1 MENRDFFS
9 KRIQKSLLGPGSDV
23 FALPEIEE
31 IINDYPLQRY
41 YTGILFPE
49 KAVNTEET
57 DGREEFD
64 GQKENDE
71 SDDEIENTVKSIL
84 EQKSKDDENDQSLS
98 TSSKSTK
105 NDGFIPAN
113 QYFPTNLGLTFCV
126 AENIESI
133 QAEISGAVYENANFN
148 DVRIEFSKE
157 EKEFLFHHLTV
168 EFKEKLDYENNMLFF
183 KKEPEGKTKGG
194 RSGDYAVPQQ
204 LRRKDELKDRIE
216 IIKLERLLSPE
227 NRLWKRNPF
236 LKNVKIDLTKE
247 FSSLTILQNEKGKLD
262 LFVKIIEDNKKHTK
276 YIKLLLHNASEAH
289 AQNSFTNSNPNLNE
303 KTFFQVQISV
313 KNNDIQAYKQPSF
326 AMNEF
331 DPEANL
337 IHYQYRSIKEY
348 AIGHGCAIQSKKT
361 GNEVFIETTFLP
373 EVDIPKVSNKL
384 KDNPFFEKVEQTK
397 KKQLEQIM
405 DMKNLSIWSEIEDTE
420 ILTGLEEFV
429 EFYSK
434 WIVNE
439 QAHAENEPEYLEYSN
454 ELIKKQEITY
464 ERLKS
469 NIDLLRNNSDALSC
483 FKYANTAM
491 YIQLI
496 LSTDERFAKKHKD
509 LKEINADSNIYDNLD
524 FFQNYIYPKED
535 QEPFT
540 YHPFQLAFFLLNLNS
555 IVNNTSEERDLVD
568 LLWFPT
574 GGGKTE
580 AYLAVSAFTIFWR
593 RMQNPNDYNGVSVIM
608 RYTLRL
614 LTAQQF
620 ERASRLISALEFL
633 RAETNLF
640 GKERIT
646 IGMWVGSATTPNSYQ
661 EAQIVQENI
670 QNQINR
676 LNQGQAGN
684 PEEKNSFQ
692 IKACPWCGCKTISK
706 LQNGNY
712 SQAFDVH
719 GQAKCLND
727 DCHFS
732 DFGEGIPV
740 YVVDDFLY
748 NKPPTLLFATVD
760 KFAMLSHKAE
770 GGNFFHSTDT
780 GLPPDLIIQD
790 ELHLLNGP
798 LGSIVGLF
806 ERVIESLCTKNGI
819 KPKIIASTAT
829 TRNTDLQIRN
839 LYNRDVAIFPPSGIH
854 YNDSFFAF
862 TLSESRRKYIGFMPT
877 GKTGTVSQLELISH
891 ILFAR
896 AELLQNLR
904 QKHGEN
910 QEQIWTELDQYFT
923 LVSYYNS
930 LRDIGKTYN
939 KVNAEIY
946 DKIRL
951 LHQRHFLLNNSLFNF
966 MYYGLIS
973 RTRELTSRIPSNKIT
988 TVLDELDTKLKI
1000 QAKSKDEFKI
1010 EKGVD
1015 LVLASNM
1022 ISVGIDV
1029 GRLNLMLMNGMP
1041 RNIAEYIQASSRV
1054 ARSNEGI
1061 VFNLLDANRAREKSY
1076 FENYQSFHHAY
1087 YKFVEP
1093 LSLTPFT
1100 EITFD
1105 RMLNSLLVCYVRHKQ
1120 GKVAHDFIKSD
1131 TNNLKTLI
1139 SQTITEPDLLNYLTD
1154 KLNFLSKEWLSKID
1168 TADSLGKTLQYTGK
1182 KHALIS
1188 KSEPWNLMY
1197 SMREIDKQGV
1207 IIIQN

>member
-1 MENRDFFS
+1 MKNRDFFS

-31 IINDYPLQRY
+31 IISDYPLQRY

-49 KAVNTEET
+49 KTKIKEDN

-64 GQKENDE
+64 GQKDTEE
-71 SDDEIENTVKSIL
+71 SNDEIENTLKDIL
-84 EQKSKDDENDQSLS
+84 ETKSKDDGNDRNLL
-98 TSSKSTK
+98 TNGKSTK
-105 NDGFIPAN
+105 NEGFVAAN
-113 QYFPTNLGLTFCV
+113 QYFPTNLGLTFCI
-126 AENIESI
+126 AEDIESI
-133 QAEISGAVYENANFN
+133 QVEISGATYENANFN

-157 EKEFLFHHLTV
+157 EKEFLFLHLTDK
-168 EFKEKLDYENNMLFF
+168 FKEKLSYENNMLFF
-183 KKEPEGKTKGG
+183 NTEPEGKTKGG

-204 LRRKDELKDRIE
+204 LRRKNEFKEGLIV
-216 IIKLERLLSPE
+216 IKLERLLSPK
-227 NRLWKRNPF
+227 NRLWKRKPF
-236 LKNVKIDLTKE
+236 IENATINLTKE
-247 FSSLTILQNEKGKLD
+247 SSTLTIPQNSKGKLD
-262 LFVKIIEDNKKHTK
+262 LFVKIIEDKERHTK
-276 YIKLLLHNASEAH
+276 YIKLLLHNASEPQ

-348 AIGHGCAIQSKKT
+348 AIGHGCAIQSKKIE
-361 GNEVFIETTFLP
+361 NEVFIETTFLP
-373 EVDIPKVSNKL
+373 EVDIPMVSNKL
-384 KDNPFFEKVEQTK
+384 KDNPFFEKVEQSK
-397 KKQLEQIM
+397 KNKLEQIM
-405 DMKNLSIWSEIEDTE
+405 DLKNLSIWSEIEDKE
-420 ILTGLEEFV
+420 ILTGLEKFV
-429 EFYSK
+429 NFYSI
-434 WIVNE
+434 WTDE
-439 QAHAENEPEYLEYSN
+439 QETQAKNEPEYLKYSS
-454 ELIKKQEITY
+454 ELIKKQKTTY
-464 ERLKS
+464 KRLIA
-469 NIDLLRNNSDALSC
+469 NIDLLKNNPDALSC

-496 LSTDERFAKKHKD
+496 LSTDERFAKKHKN
-509 LKEINADSNIYDNLD
+509 LKEISADSNIYDNLD
-524 FFQNYIYPKED
+524 FFQNYTDK
-535 QEPFT
+535 QFA
-540 YHPFQLAFFLLNLNS
+540 YHPFQIAFFLLNLNS
-555 IVNNTSEERDLVD
+555 IVNNTSEERNLVD

-580 AYLAVSAFTIFWR
+580 AYLAVSAFAIFWR
-593 RMQNPNDYNGVSVIM
+593 RMQNPNNYNGVSVIM

-633 RAETNLF
+633 RAKTNLF

-661 EAQIVQENI
+661 EAKIVQESI

-676 LNQGQAGN
+676 LNKEQAGN

-692 IKACPWCGCKTISK
+692 MKACPWCGCKTISK
-706 LQNGNY
+706 IPKGNFL
-712 SQAFDVH
+712 QAFDVH
-719 GQAKCLND
+719 GKAKCLND
-727 DCHFS
+727 NCHFS
-732 DFGEGIPV
+732 DFGDGIPV
-740 YVVDDFLY
+740 YVVDDYLY
-748 NKPPTLLFATVD
+748 KNPPTLLFATVD

-770 GGNFFHSTDT
+770 GSNFFHSKDD

-806 ERVIESLCTKNGI
+806 ERVIETLCTKNGI

-839 LYNRDVAIFPPSGIH
+839 LYNRNVAIFPPSGIH

-877 GKTGTVSQLELISH
+877 GKTGTVAQLELISH

-904 QKHGEN
+904 QKYGKN
-910 QEQIWTELDQYFT
+910 QEQIWTDLDQYFT

-966 MYYGLIS
+966 MYNGLIS

-988 TVLDELDTKLKI
+988 SVLDELDTKLKI
-1000 QAKSKDEFKI
+1000 QTKSKKEFKI
-1010 EKGVD
+1010 LKGVD

-1029 GRLNLMLMNGMP
+1029 SRLNLMLMNGMP

-1120 GKVAHDFIKSD
+1120 GKVAHDFDKSD
-1131 TNNLKTLI
+1131 TNDLRTLI
-1139 SQTITEPDLLNYLTD
+1139 GETIVESDLLDSLND
-1154 KLNFLSKEWLSKID
+1154 KLDILSEAWLSKID
-1168 TADSLGKTLQYTGK
+1168 TANDLGKILQYTGK

>member
-1 MENRDFFS
+1 MKNRDFFS
-9 KRIQKSLLGPGSDV
+9 KRIQKSLLGPGSDI
-23 FALPEIEE
+23 FALPVNEE

-49 KAVNTEET
+49 KTVNTEEP

-64 GQKENDE
+64 GQKENEE

-84 EQKSKDDENDQSLS
+84 EHKSEDDENDQSLL
-98 TSSKSTK
+98 TNSKSTK

-113 QYFPTNLGLTFCV
+113 QYFPTNLGLTFCI
-126 AENIESI
+126 AEDIESI
-133 QAEISGAVYENANFN
+133 KAKISGAVYENANYN

-157 EKEFLFHHLTV
+157 EKDFLFRHLTD
-168 EFKEKLDYENNMLFF
+168 EFKEKLGYENNMLFF
-183 KKEPEGKTKGG
+183 KIEPSGKTKGG

-204 LRRKDELKDRIE
+204 LRRKEELKYRIE
-216 IIKLERLLSPE
+216 VVKLERLLSPK
-227 NRLWKRNPF
+227 NRLWKRKSF
-236 LKNVKIDLTKE
+236 IENVTIDLTNE
-247 FSSLTILQNEKGKLD
+247 FSTQTIHQNNKGKLD
-262 LFVKIIEDNKKHTK
+262 FFVKIIKDKEKHTK
-276 YIKLLLHNASEAH
+276 YVKLLLHNASEPQ

-303 KTFFQVQISV
+303 KTFFQVQISL
-313 KNNDIQAYKQPSF
+313 KSNDIQAYKQPSF

-361 GNEVFIETTFLP
+361 ENEVFIETTFLP
-373 EVDIPKVSNKL
+373 EVDIPMVSNKL
-384 KDNPFFEKVEQTK
+384 KDNPFFEKVEQSK
-397 KKQLEQIM
+397 KNKLGQIM
-405 DMKNLSIWSEIEDTE
+405 DLKNLSIWSEIEDAE
-420 ILTGLEEFV
+420 ILSGLEQFV
-429 EFYSK
+429 EFYSN
-434 WIVNE
+434 WIIKQQE
-439 QAHAENEPEYLEYSN
+439 QAKNEPEYLEYSD
-454 ELIKKQEITY
+454 ELIKKQEAIY
-464 ERLKS
+464 KRLIA
-469 NIDLLRNNSDALSC
+469 NIDLLKNNSDALSC

-496 LSTDERFAKKHKD
+496 LSTDECFAKKHKD
-509 LKEINADSNIYDNLD
+509 LKEISANSKIYDNLD
-524 FFQNYIYPKED
+524 FFKNYTDNK
-535 QEPFT
+535 FA
-540 YHPFQLAFFLLNLNS
+540 YHPFQIAFFLLNINS
-555 IVNNTSEERDLVD
+555 IVHNTSKERNLVD

-593 RMQNPNDYNGVSVIM
+593 RMQNPNNYNGVSVIM

-633 RAETNLF
+633 RAKTNLF
-640 GKERIT
+640 GEERIT
-646 IGMWVGSATTPNSYQ
+646 IGMWVGSATTPNSYGNKIGESGWVQ
-661 EAQIVQENI
+661 NQIAE
-670 QNQINR
+670 QINR
-676 LNQGQAGN
+676 LNEGKAGN

-692 IKACPWCGCKTISK
+692 TKACPWCGCKTISQHSK
-706 LQNGNY
+706 TNKII
-712 SQAFDVH
+712 QAFDVH
-719 GQAKCLND
+719 GRAKCLND

-732 DFGEGIPV
+732 DLNGNEIPV

-748 NKPPTLLFATVD
+748 KNPPTLLFATVD

-770 GGNFFHSTDT
+770 GGNFFHSNDE

-806 ERVIESLCTKNGI
+806 ERVVETLCTKNGI

-904 QKHGEN
+904 QKHGKN
-910 QEQIWTELDQYFT
+910 QDQIWTELDQYFT

-966 MYYGLIS
+966 MYNGLIS
-973 RTRELTSRIPSNKIT
+973 RTRELTSRIPSNRIT
-988 TVLDELDTKLKI
+988 SVLDELDTKLKI
-1000 QAKSKDEFKI
+1000 HAKSK
-1010 EKGVD
+1010 
-1015 LVLASNM
+1015 
-1022 ISVGIDV
+1022 
-1029 GRLNLMLMNGMP
+1029 
-1041 RNIAEYIQASSRV
+1041 
-1054 ARSNEGI
+1054 
-1061 VFNLLDANRAREKSY
+1061 
-1076 FENYQSFHHAY
+1076 
-1087 YKFVEP
+1087 
-1093 LSLTPFT
+1093 
-1100 EITFD
+1100 
-1105 RMLNSLLVCYVRHKQ
+1105 
-1120 GKVAHDFIKSD
+1120 
-1131 TNNLKTLI
+1131 
-1139 SQTITEPDLLNYLTD
+1139 
-1154 KLNFLSKEWLSKID
+1154 
-1168 TADSLGKTLQYTGK
+1168 
-1182 KHALIS
+1182 
-1188 KSEPWNLMY
+1188 
-1197 SMREIDKQGV
+1197 
-1207 IIIQN
+1207 

>member
-9 KRIQKSLLGPGSDV
+9 ERIKKSLLGPGSDI

-49 KAVNTEET
+49 KAINSP
-57 DGREEFD
+57 
-64 GQKENDE
+64 DE
-71 SDDEIENTVKSIL
+71 QVGSDEYCEPEDDEEIDSSH
-84 EQKSKDDENDQSLS
+84 SKDDENDQRLL

-105 NDGFIPAN
+105 EEGFVAAN
-113 QYFPTNLGLTFCV
+113 QYFPTNLGLTFCIT
-126 AENIESI
+126 ENIESI
-133 QAEISGAVYENANFN
+133 QAEISGAVYRNANFK
-148 DVRIEFSKE
+148 DVRIEFSKQ
-157 EKEFLFHHLTV
+157 EKEFLFRHLTD
-168 EFKEKLDYENNMLFF
+168 EFKEKLGYENNMLFF
-183 KKEPEGKTKGG
+183 KVEPEGKTKGG

-204 LRRKDELKDRIE
+204 LRRKEELKDRIE
-216 IIKLERLLSPE
+216 IVKLERLLSPK
-227 NRLWKRNPF
+227 NRLWKRKAF
-236 LKNVKIDLTKE
+236 SENVKIYLTKE
-247 FSSLTILQNEKGKLD
+247 LSTITIFNKGISKLD
-262 LFVKIIEDNKKHTK
+262 LFVKIIEDKEKQTK
-276 YIKLLLHNASEAH
+276 YVKLLLYNASESH

-313 KNNDIQAYKQPSF
+313 NSNKIKAYKQPSF

-331 DPEANL
+331 DSEANL

-348 AIGHGCAIQSKKT
+348 AIGHGCAIQSKKIENT
-361 GNEVFIETTFLP
+361 VFIETTFLP
-373 EVDIPKVSNKL
+373 EVDIPMVSNKL

-397 KKQLEQIM
+397 KNELEQIM
-405 DMKNLSIWSEIEDTE
+405 DLKNLSIWSKIKDAE
-420 ILTGLEEFV
+420 ILSGLEQFV

-434 WIVNE
+434 WISKQQE
-439 QAHAENEPEYLEYSN
+439 QAKNEKEYVKYSN
-454 ELIKKQEITY
+454 ELIKKQETIY
-464 ERLKS
+464 KRLKT
-469 NIDLLRNNSDALSC
+469 NIDLLRKNAEALSC

-496 LSTDERFAKKHKD
+496 LSTDERFARKHKE
-509 LKEINADSNIYDNLD
+509 LKEISADSNIYDNID
-524 FFQNYIYPKED
+524 FFQNYTDK
-535 QEPFT
+535 QFA
-540 YHPFQLAFFLLNLNS
+540 YHPFQIAFFLLNLNS
-555 IVNNTSEERDLVD
+555 IVNNTSEERELVD

-633 RAETNLF
+633 RAKTNLF
-640 GKERIT
+640 GEERIT

-661 EAQIVQENI
+661 EARIVQEEI
-670 QNQINR
+670 QKQVNR
-676 LNQGQAGN
+676 LNNNQAGN
-684 PEEKNSFQ
+684 PEDKNSFQ
-692 IKACPWCGCKTISK
+692 TKACPWCGCKTISQHIK
-706 LQNGNY
+706 TNKII
-712 SQAFDVH
+712 QAFDVR

-732 DFGEGIPV
+732 DLNENEIPV

-748 NKPPTLLFATVD
+748 QNPPTLLFATVD
-760 KFAMLSHKAE
+760 KFAMLSHKAK
-770 GGNFFHSTDT
+770 GSNFFHSTDKNK

-839 LYNRDVAIFPPSGIH
+839 LYNRDVEIFPPSGIH

-862 TLSESRRKYIGFMPT
+862 TLSKSRRKHIGFMPT

-904 QKHGEN
+904 RNHGQN
-910 QEQIWTELDQYFT
+910 QERIWTELDQYFT

-966 MYYGLIS
+966 MYNSLIS

-988 TVLDELDTKLKI
+988 AVLDELETKLKI
-1000 QAKSKDEFKI
+1000 QAKSKREFKI

-1061 VFNLLDANRAREKSY
+1061 VFNLLDANKAREKSY

-1120 GKVAHDFIKSD
+1120 GKVAHKFVESD
-1131 TNNLKTLI
+1131 TSDLNTLI
-1139 SQTITEPDLLNYLTD
+1139 SQTITEPDLKKYLID
-1154 KLNFLSKEWLSKID
+1154 KLNFLSTEWLSKIE
-1168 TADSLGKTLQYTGK
+1168 TADSLGKILQYTGK

-1188 KSEPWNLMY
+1188 KTEPWNLMY
-1197 SMREIDKQGV
+1197 SMREIDKQGL